1 MDKTGERIVI
11 ELFEQN
17 IRTENRQSSKGNQ
30 LKWENEGVWYKAD
43 CNGYEG
49 LAEYVVSHLLKYSSL
64 DAAEYVL
71 YDLEEIKY
79 KKQKYNGVRSLDFV
93 EGDWQIITLER
104 LFKNKYGKSLYQEVW
119 HIDGVKDRQ
128 EFLIGQVRN
137 MTGLADFDK
146 YLNKIMTI
154 DAFFL
159 NEDRHMHNMAVMM
172 NSKKEFDYCRIFD
185 NGACLLSDT
194 TMEYPIDEDIYGLI
208 KDCKAKTFSRDFDEQ
223 LDESEKIAGQNL
235 KFSFTKREVQEII
248 EQCNIYDKVILNRV
262 ETILYSQM
270 KQYQYLFV

>member
-1 MDKTGERIVI
+1 MI

-128 EFLIGQVRN
+128 EFLIRQVRN

-172 NSKKEFDYCRIFD
+172 NSKTEFDYCRIFD

-270 KQYQYLFV
+270 KKYQYLFV